1 MKPRT
6 FKIFKVTP
14 ENWSYTAGVLVKGT
28 MKGGFCKMF
37 DYDYKQYSIFY
48 CVENSERLRCP
59 RR

>member
-6 FKIFKVTP
+6 FKIFKITP

-37 DYDYKQYSIFY
+37 EYDYKQYSIF
-48 CVENSERLRCP
+48 
-59 RR
+59 